1 MRAAWVLLPILGS
14 PIVHAPI
21 MRTDALKALK
31 RPIDGGHTL
40 RGRRLLGDNKTWR
53 GALAMTAGPLLAT
66 TLLSRTRWWR
76 AKVPAE
82 VAAADPVL
90 LGTVLGASVWVGEL
104 PNSFLKRQLGIAPG
118 TQDRSAAGVAISVVD
133 QFDFVLGMVLLVRP
147 VWRPT
152 ARDVAEL
159 VTVVTAVHLP
169 LNVVGKLLGV
179 RSSWL

>member
-21 MRTDALKALK
+21 MKTDALQALK
-31 RPIDGGHTL
+31 RPIDGGRTL

-66 TLLSRTRWWR
+66 TLLSRSAWWR
-76 AKVPAE
+76 SKVPAE
-82 VAAADPVL
+82 VAAANPVVVGAL
-90 LGTVLGASVWVGEL
+90 LGASVWVGEL

-118 TQDRSAAGVAISVVD
+118 AQDRSTAGVLISVVD
-133 QFDFVLGMVLLVRP
+133 QFDFVLGVALLVRP

-152 ARDVAEL
+152 VRDVAEMAAV
-159 VTVVTAVHLP
+159 VTVVHLP
-169 LNVVGKLLGV
+169 LNVAGKLLGV

>member
-14 PIVHAPI
+14 PVVHAPV
-21 MRTDALKALK
+21 MKTDALQRWK
-31 RPIDGGHTL
+31 RPIDGGRTL

-53 GALAMTAGPLLAT
+53 GAAMMTAGPLLAT
-66 TLLSRTRWWR
+66 ALLSRTSWWR

-82 VAAADPVL
+82 VAGANPLV
-90 LGTVLGASVWVGEL
+90 LGTLLGASVWVGEL

-118 TQDRSAAGVAISVVD
+118 AQNRSAAGVAISVLD
-133 QFDFVLGMVLLVRP
+133 QFDFVLGVAVLVRP

-152 ARDVAEL
+152 APDVAEMAG
-159 VTVVTAVHLP
+159 VVTLVHLP
-169 LNVVGKLLGV
+169 LNVAGKLLGV